1 MERPSASSPRSPELA
16 PNASMPVSS
25 GKAGTFINDLLCG
38 SRPLSGR
45 AFWGICIAIGL
56 LALALRLIT
65 LGSRSLQMD
74 EAYSVWFAARPWY
87 ELWHVVPLY
96 EIHPPMYYSLLKIWI
111 GWFGDSEFSVRV
123 PSVIIST
130 ATVLAVAVSGRL
142 LRAGPVIERAGLIAG
157 LLIAANKGSILYGE
171 LARPYAFEAFAA
183 TVAILCSVIVLRELT
198 DSRAPEEGNAA
209 PQRGR
214 LLPALVVLSLA
225 ACGTLWSHNTAVLV
239 AFAVGLGMLVAT
251 LGWARGNRLMAA
263 LIIGA
268 PFVVALALWSPYVH
282 FLIAAT
288 KYVQSSFWVKLEW
301 IDFLKAW
308 SLAAGA
314 RLTLLPVL
322 LLCAGAWLILWR
334 TCRAVAVH
342 VAIVLLL
349 PFVFIVAYSVLVRPI
364 FMDRLFEWMAAPIM
378 FLTALGIVWALPR
391 NRIRLG
397 VLVLLLLLSGV
408 QAVQLYRG
416 VQEDFRASVAEVANH
431 RRSGDLL
438 IVSPNE
444 VDVAVQYYA
453 KNYRDFPDVLVM
465 PSAFPAIGLKRPYM
479 SNVAAPG
486 IIPEDREI
494 VRAALA
500 THGRVWLIQ
509 RNPGGFDPDSVVRNE
524 ILSLRKPV
532 QVHDEHSPELQPELF
547 Q

>member
-1 MERPSASSPRSPELA
+1 
-16 PNASMPVSS
+16 MPVSS
-25 GKAGTFINDLLCG
+25 GRVGSFIHEVLCG
-38 SRPLSGR
+38 RRPLSGR
-45 AFWGICIAIGL
+45 TFWSVCIAIGMV
-56 LALALRLIT
+56 ALALRLIT

-111 GWFGDSEFSVRV
+111 GWFGDAEFAIRL
-123 PSVIIST
+123 PSVFVSV
-130 ATVLAVAVSGRL
+130 ATVLVVAMSGKL
-142 LRAGPVIERAGLIAG
+142 LKAGPVIERAGLVAG
-157 LLIAANKGSILYGE
+157 LLVATNKGNILYGE

-183 TVAILCSVIVLRELT
+183 AVAILCSVIVLRQLT
-198 DSRAPEEGNAA
+198 GTRAPDEGQEADK
-209 PQRGR
+209 RT
-214 LLPALVVLSLA
+214 LFLPALIGLALSA
-225 ACGTLWSHNTAVLV
+225 SATLWSHNTAVLV
-239 AFAVGLGMLVAT
+239 AFAIGLGLLVST
-251 LGWARGNRLMAA
+251 LGFTRGNRLTAA
-263 LIIGA
+263 VIIAA
-268 PFVVALALWSPYVH
+268 PFVVALALWSPYAG

-288 KYVQSSFWVKLEW
+288 KYVQSSFWVKFEW

-322 LLCAGAWLILWR
+322 VLCAGAFLVLWR
-334 TCRAVAVH
+334 SCRAVAVH
-342 VAIVLLL
+342 LAIVLLL
-349 PFVFIVAYSVLVRPI
+349 PFTFIVAYSCFVRPI
-364 FMDRLFEWMAAPIM
+364 FMDRLFEWMVSPIM
-378 FLTALGIVWALPR
+378 FLTALGMMWVLPR
-391 NRIRLG
+391 NRSRLA

-408 QAVQLYRG
+408 QAMQLYRG

-453 KNYRDFPDVLVM
+453 KAYRDFPDVLVM
-465 PSAFPAIGLKRPYM
+465 PSPFPALGLKRPYM

-486 IIPEDREI
+486 IIPADRDI

-509 RNPGGFDPDSVVRNE
+509 RNPGGFDPGSVVRNE
-524 ILSLRKPV
+524 ILSQRKPV
-532 QVHDEHSPELQPELF
+532 QVHDEHTPELRPELF